1 MPFPQDA
8 LGLESHVLIGGVW
21 TRVAPSPYT
30 RNPVT
35 HRRGRAYRA
44 TAADPSEASLTIPNR
59 DGRWTARNPEGPYYG
74 LLSRNTPLRL
84 TVQGGPVTYL
94 DMTGAPDR
102 ATTPHSAA
110 LTVTDLDIRWEGEAS
125 WYDAGAQML
134 IGKWGAAGNRSY
146 HMRIEGGRLYLH
158 TTQDGTVGQVTSTV
172 LPSTLP
178 ARAALRVTLDADN
191 GASGNTIRFFWATS
205 LAGPW
210 TQTGTDSVNAG
221 VLAIYAGTAALSI
234 APQQSDLTTVL
245 RRPVQGRTYRAQ
257 VRSVIDGTIV
267 ANPDFTAQPD
277 GTTTFTDSAGCAWTL
292 AADARITDRVTR
304 CELEVPEWPTVWSTS
319 EADAWTSI
327 APAGILRRLSQ
338 GQKPLDST
346 LRRRIPSGAPIA
358 YWPMEDGSSATQFY
372 SPIVGVR
379 PLTTSGMQLA
389 AENSLAGS
397 SPLPTLQGSAVLS
410 GVVPATGAPS
420 PTQWHTEFVC
430 KLPASGPATARTV
443 MQWLSTGT
451 VRRWRMLLKAA
462 GAEIY
467 GYDAVDNVVTSL
479 DLSFTGLGILGGW
492 VRWRIYATQS
502 GTTVNWTNSLVPIGG
517 TGQAWSTSY
526 TGTLGRISGLK
537 SPDGGYSSDLAGIA
551 IGHMSVFSTAGT
563 AIYNSAD
570 LAFNGE
576 TAGARMQRLCR
587 EEGVPLTVVGD
598 PAGTQRVGPQRPAAL
613 LDLLRAAAEAD
624 GGIFGE
630 SRTRGLMY
638 RTRASMYDQAPKLTL
653 DYAARQIAPPLEPV
667 EDDQV
672 RNEWTVER
680 EGASAAVAS
689 LATGPL
695 SIADIGYYPDSRTL
709 SLFSDEQTEQ
719 LAGWLLHLSTWS
731 EARYPSVTIRLHR
744 HPEMIPAVLGLDV
757 GDKIRLVNL
766 PKRFA
771 GGGAVELLVDS
782 WEETLLPRT
791 WEITFNCSPAGPWT
805 TGAVAT
811 VEDYEDAVFEI
822 PYTNGGTLPWLRTN
836 AQAHTGS
843 WSLRSGAITH
853 NQTSDAIVTVP
864 TGATEMRFWYWTSS
878 EGAGPGFLGDRL
890 LVLVDGV
897 QILSAQGTTP
907 WTQAIVDVT
916 GKSQVIFR
924 YVKDNSASSGSDF
937 VAIDN
942 LSFTGLSPTRVDTD
956 GSQLAADVPAT
967 ATSLSVAVTAGPL
980 WITSSAFPAEF
991 PFEARLGGEVVRV
1004 TGISGASSPQTW
1016 TVVRSVN
1023 GVVKAQNA
1031 ATDVRLAAPAIV
1043 AL

>member
-21 TRVAPSPYT
+21 TRISPAPYT
-30 RNPVT
+30 RDPIT

-44 TAADPSEASLTIPNR
+44 TAADPSEASVTIPNR
-59 DGRWTARNPEGPYYG
+59 DGKWTSRNPEGPYYG
-74 LLSRNTPLRL
+74 LLSRNTPLKV
-84 TVQGGPVTYL
+84 TIPGGPVTYL
-94 DMTGAPDR
+94 DMSGLPDR
-102 ATTPHSAA
+102 ATTPHTAA
-110 LTVTDLDIRWEGEAS
+110 LNVVDLDIRWEGEAS

-146 HMRIEGGRLYLH
+146 HLRIEAGRLALH
-158 TTQDGTVGQVTSTV
+158 TTQDGTSGSLTV
-172 LPSTLP
+172 IGLPSTLP
-178 ARAALRVTLDADN
+178 ARAALRATLDADN
-191 GASGNTIRFFWATS
+191 GAGGYTTRFFWSTS
-205 LAGPW
+205 LDGPW
-210 TQTGTDSVNAG
+210 TQVGADSVNTG
-221 VLAIYAGTAALSI
+221 TLTIYASTAPLSI
-234 APQQSDLTTVL
+234 APQQLDLATVL
-245 RRPVQGRTYRAQ
+245 RQPVRGRTYRAQ

-267 ANPDFTAQPD
+267 ANPDFTAQPA
-277 GTTTFTDSAGCAWTL
+277 GTSTFTDSVARAWSLAG
-292 AADARITDRVTR
+292 DARITDRVTR
-304 CELEVPEWPTVWSTS
+304 CELEVPEWPTVWSAS

-358 YWPMEDGSSATQFY
+358 YWPMEDGPNATQFY
-372 SPIVGVR
+372 SPTASVR
-379 PLTTSGMQLA
+379 PLSTAGMQLA
-389 AENSLAGS
+389 AESSLAGS
-397 SPLPTLQGSAVLS
+397 SPLPTIQGGSTLS
-410 GVVPATGAPS
+410 GTVPAPAGAA
-420 PTQWHTEFVC
+420 PTQWHTEFLF
-430 KLPASGPATARTV
+430 KTPGAGPTTARTLL
-443 MQWLSTGT
+443 QWLGTGT
-451 VRRWRMLLKAA
+451 VRRWRLMLVSTGCEL
-462 GAEIY
+462 Y
-467 GYDAVDNVVTSL
+467 GYDAADNVVTSSL
-479 DLSFTGLGILGGW
+479 LSLSTQIYGVW
-492 VRWRIYATQS
+492 CRWRLWAVQNGANVTWNYHF
-502 GTTVNWTNSLVPIGG
+502 VPIGG
-517 TGQAWSTSY
+517 TGSGLVTTSY
-526 TGTLGRISGLK
+526 AGAVGRISGVRG
-537 SPDGGYSSDLAGIA
+537 PEGGYSSDLAGTA
-551 IGHMSVFSTAGT
+551 LGHLGVFTTPNTG
-563 AIYNSAD
+563 IYNSAD
-570 LAFNGE
+570 IAFNGE
-576 TAGARMQRLCR
+576 TAAARIQRLCS
-587 EEGVPLTVVGD
+587 EEGVPLTIVGT

-630 SRTRGLMY
+630 SQTRGLLY

-680 EGASAAVAS
+680 EGASSAVAS

-811 VEDYEDAVFEI
+811 VEDFEDTTFEI
-822 PYTNGGTLPWLRTN
+822 PYTTGGTLPWLRTN

-853 NQTSDAIVTVP
+853 NQTSDAIVAIP
-864 TGATEMRFWYWTSS
+864 PGMTEMRVWYWTSS

-967 ATSLSVAVTAGPL
+967 ATSLSVAAGPL

-1004 TGISGASSPQTW
+1004 TGISGAASPQTW

-1023 GVVKAQNA
+1023 GVVKSQTAG
-1031 ATDVRLAAPAIV
+1031 TDVRLAAPAIV